1 MAAGATEFVQKHAEP
16 DQLLETLQRVL
27 TRSETGTPTD
37 GRFETP
43 EIPGLTPRQVEIMLL
58 VGKGYS
64 NKEIA
69 RFLTISP
76 ETVKTHLKEV
86 FLRFGLRNRVEAID
100 FTRQNGLG

>member
-1 MAAGATEFVQKHAEP
+1 
-16 DQLLETLQRVL
+16 
-27 TRSETGTPTD
+27 
-37 GRFETP
+37 
-43 EIPGLTPRQVEIMLL
+43 VEIMLL